1 MLKQKRK
8 TKMKKLMMI
17 AAAVAMAISANAASY
32 MWSPANGITA
42 FNGTDQFNGTVY
54 LMDASATSQ
63 AAFYTAVLGSS
74 DFAAAFATAVGGAV
88 NSATYNGDDW
98 AFANPAKGE
107 WDDVNWGVVVDSATA
122 GTVNYY
128 QVAFDSANNAVLI
141 GDSLAATI
149 PDVGAG
155 SIEFADDGVNKFA
168 DSTGFTSGGWYTAAA
183 VPEPTSGLL
192 MLVGL
197 AGLALRRRR
206 A

>member
-1 MLKQKRK
+1 
-8 TKMKKLMMI
+8 MKKLMLM
-17 AAAVAMAISANAASY
+17 AVAVAMAISANAASY
-32 MWSPANGITA
+32 WWSPANGITA

-63 AAFYTAVLGSS
+63 AAFYTAVLGSQNLS
-74 DFAAAFATAVGGAV
+74 AAFATAVGGAV
-88 NSATYNGDDW
+88 NSATYNGTDW

-107 WDDVNWGVVVDSATA
+107 WDDANWVVKVDSATA
-122 GTVNYY
+122 GAFNYY

-141 GDSLAATI
+141 GGSFSDTI
-149 PDVGAG
+149 PAVGSAT
-155 SIEFADDGVNKFA
+155 IEFADDGVNKFA
-168 DSTGFTSGGWYTAAA
+168 DSTGFTSGGWYTA

>member
-1 MLKQKRK
+1 
-8 TKMKKLMMI
+8 MKKIIMM
-17 AAAVAMAISANAASY
+17 AAAVVMAISANAASY

-63 AAFYTAVLGSS
+63 AAFYTAVLGSQNLS
-74 DFAAAFATAVGGAV
+74 AAFATAVGGAV
-88 NSATYNGDDW
+88 NSATYNGTDW

-141 GDSLAATI
+141 GDSLAVTI

-155 SIEFADDGVNKFA
+155 SIEFGDDGVNAFK
-168 DSTGFTSGGWYTAAA
+168 DSTGFTSGGWYTA

>member
-1 MLKQKRK
+1 
-8 TKMKKLMMI
+8 
-17 AAAVAMAISANAASY
+17 MAISANAASY

-141 GDSLAATI
+141 GDSLTVTI

-155 SIEFADDGVNKFA
+155 SIEFGDDGVNKFA
-168 DSTGFTSGGWYTAAA
+168 DSTGFTSGGWYTA

>member
-1 MLKQKRK
+1 
-8 TKMKKLMMI
+8 MKKIIMM

-63 AAFYTAVLGSS
+63 AAFYTAVLGSQNLS
-74 DFAAAFATAVGGAV
+74 AAFATAVGGAV
-88 NSATYNGDDW
+88 NSATYNGTDW

-141 GDSLAATI
+141 GDSLAVTI

-155 SIEFADDGVNKFA
+155 SIEFGDDGVNKFA
-168 DSTGFTSGGWYTAAA
+168 DSTGFTSGGWYTA